1 MIANHYDVIV
11 IGGGPAGS
19 TTAALVAE
27 YGHRVLLLEREEFP
41 RFQIGESLMPGTYWS
56 FKRLGLLDK
65 LKKSAF
71 VKNTVFN
78 FLADREKVRRHFIF
92 TYTIHTKVPLRI
104 RCCAANL
111 IL

>member
-1 MIANHYDVIV
+1 MISDQYDVIV

-65 LKKSAF
+65 LKKKCVCQKVQRS
-71 VKNTVFN
+71 VFQRVGKRLCAIL
-78 FLADREKVRRHFIF
+78 FSF
-92 TYTIHTKVPLRI
+92 TRSPRKFYYISGV
-104 RCCAANL
+104 AQ
-111 IL
+111 

>member
-1 MIANHYDVIV
+1 MINHYDVIV

-71 VKNTVFN
+71 VKKYSVQ
-78 FLADREKVRRHFIF
+78 FLAGREKALRHFIF
-92 TYTIHTKVPLRI
+92 TYTIPTRVLSRI
-104 RCCAANL
+104 RCCVANL
-111 IL
+111 I